1 MEIIATERSYDEA
14 KKLGI
19 SLSAY
24 LESQDPSSKYN
35 DGTDAFQRQLAL
47 ADIRVANDPVTG
59 LRAHNLERFYETD
72 GDYGANR
79 KFLAGEFFNRI
90 YRKAA
95 HDAELGKT
103 RLWENSLTPVS
114 YTVSQPTIDNEL
126 RYKQIQ
132 PSVLPLL
139 VSRTRTIN
147 SESFRSLFL
156 TDSTAQSAAR
166 LRRVAEGAA
175 VPYVSFSYSE
185 NSNVVHK
192 YGRALRWTY
201 EQARRTSID
210 MVSWAVG
217 YIAAVS
223 TRDKEDDA
231 IDILVN
237 GDGNSG
243 TSATANSGS
252 TYDSG
257 AAGALTLK
265 MLMNFRLQAFT
276 RPYSANIVIGRP
288 ASLTTL
294 FLLNAGSANL
304 PVASIL
310 QANTSNMNPAYFTMA
325 RTTLDGMIAIDS
337 TVVAANALLFIDG
350 RYCLEMLKEANSD
363 VVQTDQI
370 VQSQW
375 NEIVF
380 TENIGWAMALKDQ
393 NQLLNY
399 TV

>member
-1 MEIIATERSYDEA
+1 MENIVNQRSFDEA

-19 SLSAY
+19 SYSQF
-24 LESQDPSSKYN
+24 LEQQDPSSEYK

-47 ADIRVANDPVTG
+47 ADIRTVNNPYTG
-59 LRAHNLERFYETD
+59 ERAHTLERFYDVDEKF
-72 GDYGANR
+72 GDR
-79 KFLAGEFFNRI
+79 KFLLPEFMNRV

-95 HDAELGKT
+95 ADAEFGKT

-114 YTVSQPTIDNEL
+114 YTVSPPTVDNEL
-126 RYKQIQ
+126 RYKEVQ

-139 VSRTRTIN
+139 VARTRTIQG
-147 SESFRSLFL
+147 ESFRSLFL
-156 TDSTAQSAAR
+156 TDSTAQGAAR

-175 VPYVSFSYSE
+175 IPKVSFSYSE
-185 NSNVVHK
+185 NTNLVHK
-192 YGRALRWTY
+192 YGRALQWTY
-201 EQARRTSID
+201 EQARRTTID
-210 MVSWAVG
+210 MVSWAIG

-223 TRDKEDDA
+223 VRDKEDDA

-243 TSATANSGS
+243 TAATANSGS
-252 TYDSG
+252 TYDG
-257 AAGALTLK
+257 AASGALTLK

-276 RPYSANIVIGRP
+276 RPYQSTIVIGRP
-288 ASLTTL
+288 ASLTSL

-304 PVASIL
+304 PVGAIVGN
-310 QANTSNMNPAYFTMA
+310 NTTNMNPASFTMA
-325 RTTLDGMIAIDS
+325 RTTLDGLVAIDS

-350 RYCLEMLKEANSD
+350 RFTLEMIKEANSD
-363 VVQTDQI
+363 VVQTEQ
-370 VQSQW
+370 VFANQW
-375 NEIVF
+375 NNMYF
-380 TENIGWAMALKDQ
+380 TENVGWAIALKDQ